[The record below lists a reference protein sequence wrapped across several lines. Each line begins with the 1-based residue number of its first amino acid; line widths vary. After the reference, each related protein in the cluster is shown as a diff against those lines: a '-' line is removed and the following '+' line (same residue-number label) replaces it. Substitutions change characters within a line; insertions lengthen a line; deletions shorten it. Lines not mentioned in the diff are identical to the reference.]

1 MRGLHRTRLAF
12 GKLLAQRAHKIEK
25 PLPPRARVVFAEL
38 QKREQIFLALRPT
51 AHRAEDAEHIAPAVN
66 FTQQL
71 AHAQVRR
78 AVAQSV
84 QRTEE
89 FYAVDVLTQK
99 QRIVEVT
106 RALPRA
112 DRRELIGCKA
122 EERRA
127 QHGNER
133 HVLPRIVDDLQE
145 REQHCDLHRGKKVL
159 ARVSGAVEAARFQRA
174 AIVQKACARR
184 AHQYDDVLLAHGPQL
199 FCFVILYRKFTC
211 QHIADIVRDERGLS
225 LARAH
230 ALLARLRRQIEQM
243 ELRAARARF
252 DIIRA
257 EAQHFI
263 RAVVELT
270 HFLGKNIAEDK
281 IRRIQHFFARTEVAR
296 EQQLRAVV
304 LLCVLKRRPGVI
316 MLQKNTRVG

>member
-1 MRGLHRTRLAF
+1 M
-12 GKLLAQRAHKIEK
+12 
-25 PLPPRARVVFAEL
+25 
-38 QKREQIFLALRPT
+38 
-51 AHRAEDAEHIAPAVN
+51 
-66 FTQQL
+66 
-71 AHAQVRR
+71 
-78 AVAQSV
+78 
-84 QRTEE
+84 
-89 FYAVDVLTQK
+89 
-99 QRIVEVT
+99 
-106 RALPRA
+106 
-112 DRRELIGCKA
+112 
-122 EERRA
+122 
-127 QHGNER
+127 
-133 HVLPRIVDDLQE
+133 
-145 REQHCDLHRGKKVL
+145 
-159 ARVSGAVEAARFQRA
+159 EAARLQRA
-174 AIVQKACARR
+174 AIVQKARARR

-263 RAVVELT
+263 RTVVELT

-281 IRRIQHFFARTEVAR
+281 IRRVQHFFARTEVAR